1 VHLRLLRREWGTEMH
16 RRIPMWTWFAAAGLV
31 ASCSLVPRTP
41 LATPGPPASSPVS
54 DLRTF
59 DENGITFAYPAAWR
73 EFHYSVTSSFS
84 SVIAYLATVSVPE
97 PCVTTVDPSF
107 TTTAC
112 ESRFVLT
119 PGSLVV
125 TIANNGTPTFDITAS
140 RPVGA
145 TALTVDGLPAYLETV
160 PTDSADLGL
169 RWTLSLPGSVDNFYT
184 IDAQMRGPGLDEMR
198 AQLDASIASLRY
210 DPPITPLPSGAAP
223 MAAAEAKALAAL
235 VKDSP
240 VWGCFSPSGPKT
252 MLIDSMP
259 DGPPLAQA
267 QVATCTVTIEASP
280 LQLWRMAL
288 SIRLP
293 KPDPNVGAG
302 ETTVQ
307 WINPDGSL
315 GASIGGPLAP

>member
-1 VHLRLLRREWGTEMH
+1 MSGVGAAMRRRTS
-16 RRIPMWTWFAAAGLV
+16 ISTWVAAAGLV
-31 ASCSLVPRTP
+31 ASCSFVPRTP
-41 LATPGPPASSPVS
+41 LATPGPPSSSPAG
-54 DLRTF
+54 DLTTF

-84 SVIAYLATVSVPE
+84 SVIAYLATVNVPE

-107 TTTAC
+107 TTIDCAD
-112 ESRFVLT
+112 RFVLT

-125 TIANNGTPTFDITAS
+125 TVSSNGTPTFDITTT
-140 RPVGA
+140 RPAGA
-145 TALTVDGLPAYLETV
+145 TALTVDGLPAYRETV
-160 PTDSADLGL
+160 STDSADVGL
-169 RWTLSLPGSVDNFYT
+169 RWTISRPGSVDNFYSV
-184 IDAQMRGPGLDEMR
+184 DAQMRGPGLIEMQ
-198 AQLDASIASLRY
+198 AQLDALIASLRY
-210 DPPITPLPSGAAP
+210 DPPVTPLPSGAAP
-223 MAAAEAKALAAL
+223 MAAAEAEALAAL

-240 VWGCFSPSGPKT
+240 VWGCFGTRGPKT

-267 QVATCTVTIEASP
+267 QVATCTVTIEGSP
-280 LQLWRMAL
+280 LQMWRMAL

-302 ETTVQ
+302 ETTIQ